1 MSWLDRGGRAAAVVD
16 LPRGI
21 TAAPSCIDP
30 VNGATPREPFIYC
43 DRTTTM
49 PWCVFPL
56 RGFVVGA
63 RHWQVGSVEGQGVRI
78 EVSMATIVGTSDV
91 RDATLVEV
99 IGYSLT
105 CHGFASTCLLL

>member
-1 MSWLDRGGRAAAVVD
+1 LRLVD

-21 TAAPSCIDP
+21 TAAPSRIDL

-43 DRTTTM
+43 DRTTIM

-63 RHWQVGSVEGQGVRI
+63 GHWQLGSVEGHGVRI
-78 EVSMATIVGTSDV
+78 EVSVAMIVGASDV
-91 RDATLVEV
+91 RDATLV
-99 IGYSLT
+99 
-105 CHGFASTCLLL
+105 